1 VQCLVC
7 GKEIGAFRLLRDREF
22 CSNDHR
28 RKYGDRLG
36 KALHQIAEP
45 EPAPAGI
52 ATFVVKLPVQT
63 GAESPIIASWIWP
76 DSVNAAQSFTSWPMA
91 VGSLD
96 LEQPRE
102 FGGGRAVPMQFTA
115 SSAEW
120 NCGLRLPMMPLAVL
134 AEEYAAAPTA
144 FEATAPA
151 AATTETPIESPAA
164 VEATP
169 AACTQWMRTLEAE
182 PVFRFVQPVL
192 SLEPAALSASTVRF
206 AALATLPTLDR
217 SLIPAIAQTVL
228 PVPTAEPVSIFVK
241 AAIETELAAAA
252 SAQLPALSLSVEAMP
267 VPDEPMETPAAC
279 ETLMRAPQAEPVWA
293 FVASVAAAEAV
304 AAPVAIALPKPVA
317 ALEPLSAPLAL
328 PIATLPPEPV
338 FSFVQPAAALE
349 TLVPA
354 IAAALP
360 KLSVEI
366 EPMEPV
372 EELLVIP
379 ALCGQWMRAPQP
391 EPVFA
396 FVQSAAD
403 VTAHAAM
410 AVRAPEVTALAVAGP
425 HIPTVSR
432 FRNVPQPEP
441 VMAGVWPHVA
451 DIPFE
456 PILGAAAI
464 QLPKIA
470 GVLAQ
475 PQCEPQEAVAA
486 AAAEVAETI
495 VCASRYEM
503 PAAVNAP
510 DFMLPRIAAVAYAGG
525 AAVPQMAGA
534 ISAHAPE
541 PLETLLTASSADQ
554 VKSATVV
561 RLQPFAV
568 AASEGLTVPGFD
580 APRLAPPAHQPPAAA
595 AQVTVYPIAT
605 VHIAAPAAAAGQRPM
620 PTVPQP
626 GMLPLEFHAQR
637 VRGEAGCKLEW
648 KSARFA
654 AFPPRFRMRPVWDK
668 ATEQIAQPLPKKSS
682 VAEVFEM
689 PEAKPK
695 SSKWVAQ
702 AAKIAAG
709 IVVVGTLWYGA
720 TTIKMDRVIAVRT
733 DVPSVPAP
741 GASAAAGSA
750 TTVARA
756 AKPESKGAISRVRET
771 IAKRAAV
778 QVSDNLREGMEAWG
792 AAAKT
797 YPSGWSRSRDGYVN
811 TGALALFN
819 PTKNF
824 TDYRMEFFGQI
835 ESKSMGWTVRAK
847 DEKNY
852 QAMKFTVLEA
862 GLRPVIAMVHY
873 TVVDG
878 KAGKRTQTPLNVMMH
893 NRKAFQ
899 VAVNV
904 KGNHFTT
911 SIDGEEVDSFMDDTL
926 ASGGVGFFSE
936 AGEKARLYWVKVSK
950 NDDWLG
956 HICAFLS
963 GNNGSQATAE
973 LWAPELP
980 GSPAPWN
987 PASDHAS
994 LAGAIALPYISAS
1007 RRRGVS
1013 KSRRYEDGVHERI

>member
-1 VQCLVC
+1 
-7 GKEIGAFRLLRDREF
+7 
-22 CSNDHR
+22 
-28 RKYGDRLG
+28 
-36 KALHQIAEP
+36 
-45 EPAPAGI
+45 
-52 ATFVVKLPVQT
+52 
-63 GAESPIIASWIWP
+63 
-76 DSVNAAQSFTSWPMA
+76 
-91 VGSLD
+91 
-96 LEQPRE
+96 
-102 FGGGRAVPMQFTA
+102 
-115 SSAEW
+115 
-120 NCGLRLPMMPLAVL
+120 
-134 AEEYAAAPTA
+134 
-144 FEATAPA
+144 
-151 AATTETPIESPAA
+151 
-164 VEATP
+164 
-169 AACTQWMRTLEAE
+169 
-182 PVFRFVQPVL
+182 
-192 SLEPAALSASTVRF
+192 
-206 AALATLPTLDR
+206 
-217 SLIPAIAQTVL
+217 
-228 PVPTAEPVSIFVK
+228 
-241 AAIETELAAAA
+241 
-252 SAQLPALSLSVEAMP
+252 
-267 VPDEPMETPAAC
+267 
-279 ETLMRAPQAEPVWA
+279 
-293 FVASVAAAEAV
+293 
-304 AAPVAIALPKPVA
+304 
-317 ALEPLSAPLAL
+317 
-328 PIATLPPEPV
+328 
-338 FSFVQPAAALE
+338 
-349 TLVPA
+349 
-354 IAAALP
+354 
-360 KLSVEI
+360 
-366 EPMEPV
+366 
-372 EELLVIP
+372 
-379 ALCGQWMRAPQP
+379 
-391 EPVFA
+391 
-396 FVQSAAD
+396 
-403 VTAHAAM
+403 
-410 AVRAPEVTALAVAGP
+410 
-425 HIPTVSR
+425 
-432 FRNVPQPEP
+432 
-441 VMAGVWPHVA
+441 
-451 DIPFE
+451 
-456 PILGAAAI
+456 
-464 QLPKIA
+464 
-470 GVLAQ
+470 
-475 PQCEPQEAVAA
+475 
-486 AAAEVAETI
+486 
-495 VCASRYEM
+495 
-503 PAAVNAP
+503 
-510 DFMLPRIAAVAYAGG
+510 
-525 AAVPQMAGA
+525 
-534 ISAHAPE
+534 
-541 PLETLLTASSADQ
+541 LETLLTASSADQ